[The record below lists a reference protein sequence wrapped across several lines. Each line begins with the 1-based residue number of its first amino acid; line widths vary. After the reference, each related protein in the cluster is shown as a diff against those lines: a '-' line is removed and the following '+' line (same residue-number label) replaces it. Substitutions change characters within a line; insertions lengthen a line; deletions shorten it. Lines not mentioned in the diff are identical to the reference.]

1 MLRKPAAKPL
11 ILASASPR
19 RAQLLEQ
26 MGLSFSVRVTDV
38 DETVLPGEPPGDY
51 VARLAKAKAQAGFE
65 PGSVSVGADTTV
77 TIDDE
82 ILGKPRGLTEG
93 VDMLLRL
100 AGRRHEVLTAVAVFD
115 GEQLLCEV
123 EIAVVQ
129 FGDISAATAER
140 YWHTGEPADK
150 AGGYGIQGI
159 GGIFVQRLE
168 GSYSAVVGLPVERT
182 EHLLRALNIDTWS
195 TRKDGRRITD

>member
-1 MLRKPAAKPL
+1 MRAQVNRPL

-26 MGLSFSVRVTDV
+26 MGLTFTVRATDV
-38 DETVLPGEPPGDY
+38 DESVLPGEEPAAY
-51 VARLAKAKAQAGFE
+51 VARLAKKKAEAGVE
-65 PGSVSVGADTTV
+65 PGAVSIGADTIV

-100 AGRRHEVLTAVAVFD
+100 SGRRHEVLTGVAVCD
-115 GEQLLCEV
+115 GVQTLCEV
-123 EIAVVQ
+123 VGAVVQ
-129 FGDISAATAER
+129 FAEISAATAQR
-140 YWHTGEPADK
+140 YWYTGEPADK

-159 GGIFVQRLE
+159 GGIFVQRLQ
-168 GSYSAVVGLPVERT
+168 GSYSAVVGLPIERM
-182 EHLLRALNIDTWS
+182 EYLLRAFNIDTWS
-195 TRKDGRRITD
+195 MRKDGRRITD

>member
-1 MLRKPAAKPL
+1 MSADLDKPL

-26 MGLSFSVRVTDV
+26 MGLVFSVRATDV
-38 DETVLPGEPPGDY
+38 DETQLPGELPADY
-51 VARLAKAKAQAGFE
+51 VARLAQAKAQAGFE
-65 PGSVSVGADTTV
+65 PGAISIGADTIV

-82 ILGKPRGLTEG
+82 ILGKPCGLTEG

-100 AGRRHEVLTAVAVFD
+100 AGRRHEVLTGVAVCD
-115 GEQLLCEV
+115 GVQTLCEV
-123 EIAVVQ
+123 VGAVVY
-129 FGDISAATAER
+129 FGAISTATAER

-182 EHLLRALNIDTWS
+182 EHLLRAFNIDTWS

>member
-1 MLRKPAAKPL
+1 MTAAVVKPL

-26 MGLSFSVRVTDV
+26 IGLRFTVCVTDV
-38 DETVLPGEPPGDY
+38 DETVLSGEQPAAY
-51 VARLAKAKAQAGFE
+51 VARLAKAKAQAGFV
-65 PGSVSVGADTTV
+65 PGSVSIGSDTTV

-100 AGRRHEVLTAVAVFD
+100 SGRRHEVLTAVAMCD
-115 GEQLLCEV
+115 GVQTLCEV
-123 EIAVVQ
+123 VGAVVH
-129 FGDISAATAER
+129 FAKIDAATAER
-140 YWHTGEPADK
+140 YWYTGEPADK

-182 EHLLRALNIDTWS
+182 EHLLQALNIDTWS
-195 TRKDGRRITD
+195 MRKDGRRITD

>member
-1 MLRKPAAKPL
+1 MPAAVTKPL

-26 MGLSFSVRVTDV
+26 MGLTFSVCVTDV
-38 DETVLPGEPPGDY
+38 DETVLPGERPAVY
-51 VARLAKAKAQAGFE
+51 VARLAKAKAEAGFTA
-65 PGSVSVGADTTV
+65 GSVSIGSDTTV

-82 ILGKPRGLTEG
+82 ILGKPCGLTEG

-100 AGRRHEVLTAVAVFD
+100 SGRRHEVLTGVAVCD
-115 GEQLLCEV
+115 GVQTLCEV
-123 EIAVVQ
+123 VGAVVH
-129 FGDISAATAER
+129 FGEIDAATAER
-140 YWHTGEPADK
+140 YWYTGEPADK

-195 TRKDGRRITD
+195 MRKDGRRITD

>member
-1 MLRKPAAKPL
+1 MSAVLTKPL

-26 MGLSFSVRVTDV
+26 MGLTFSVCVTDV
-38 DETVLPGEPPGDY
+38 DETVLPGERPAAY
-51 VARLAKAKAQAGFE
+51 VARLAKAKAEAGFT
-65 PGSVSVGADTTV
+65 PGSVSIGSDTTV

-82 ILGKPRGLTEG
+82 ILGKPCGLTEG

-100 AGRRHEVLTAVAVFD
+100 SGRRHEVLTGVAVCD
-115 GEQLLCEV
+115 GVQTLCEV
-123 EIAVVQ
+123 VGAVVH
-129 FGDISAATAER
+129 FVEIDAATAER
-140 YWHTGEPADK
+140 YWYTGEPADK

-195 TRKDGRRITD
+195 MRKDGRRITD

>member
-1 MLRKPAAKPL
+1 MSAESTKPL

-26 MGLSFSVRVTDV
+26 MGLVFSVRVTNV
-38 DETVLPGEPPGDY
+38 DETPLPGESPAAY
-51 VARLAKAKAQAGFE
+51 VARLAQAKAQAGFE
-65 PGSVSVGADTTV
+65 PGAISIGADTTV

-82 ILGKPRGLTEG
+82 ILGKPCGLTEG

-100 AGRRHEVLTAVAVFD
+100 AGRRHEVLTGVAVSD
-115 GEQLLCEV
+115 GVKTLCEV
-123 EIAVVQ
+123 VGAVVH
-129 FGDISAATAER
+129 FGEISTATAER
-140 YWHTGEPADK
+140 YWYTGEPADK

-168 GSYSAVVGLPVERT
+168 GSYTAVVGLPVERT
-182 EHLLRALNIDTWS
+182 EHLLRAFNIDTWS

>member
-1 MLRKPAAKPL
+1 MSAHLDKPL

-26 MGLSFSVRVTDV
+26 MGLAFTVRVTDV
-38 DETVLPGEPPGDY
+38 DESVLPGEQPAAY

-65 PGSVSVGADTTV
+65 PGTVSIGADTTV

-82 ILGKPRGLTEG
+82 ILGKPCGLSEG

-100 AGRRHEVLTAVAVFD
+100 AGRRHEVLTGVAVCD
-115 GEQLLCEV
+115 GVQTLCEV
-123 EIAVVQ
+123 VGAVVH
-129 FGDISAATAER
+129 FGEISAETAQR
-140 YWHTGEPADK
+140 YWYTGEPLDK